1 MDTNTLFGSASIGRI
16 LWKIAPPVMLAQL
29 IQALYNIVDSFFIGE
44 YAETG
49 LTALSVIFPIQL
61 LMIALATGT
70 GVGINTVMAARLGAG
85 KRAEAEAYAGVG
97 TVLGL
102 TMWLVFAGV
111 CWCILPAFA
120 KMSTD
125 SEAVIRETIIYGR
138 ITCLC
143 SLGLFLESI
152 WTKVLQAYGDMKTP
166 MIAQIAGAV
175 TNIILDP
182 ILIFG
187 LFGVPE
193 LGIAGAAAAT
203 VTGQCVAAGI
213 VGIKGF
219 RKSPPLSGYPRQIW
233 EICRLGFP
241 NMLMQSAYTFY
252 ILGLNLILAAFS
264 DQAVTALGLYYKWQT
279 FFFIPLFAMQTC
291 IVPVISY
298 NYAAHQLDRC
308 RKTMYTAIWF
318 GIAFMSVGI
327 LCFELFPEPLLRVFT
342 EDPLVIEIGRTA
354 FRIIGCSFIPI
365 VTALIFPVFLQAV
378 GEGAKSAMLTVIRTV
393 ICFVPLGYLFSR
405 LGLHWFWMTFPV
417 TEIITTAAGIL
428 LYKKFLQNPYRK
440 EHIQ

>member
-1 MDTNTLFGSASIGRI
+1 MDTNELFGSAGIGRI

-85 KRAEAEAYAGVG
+85 KREEAEAYAGVG
-97 TVLGL
+97 TVLAL
-102 TMWLVFAGV
+102 AMWLVFAGI

-125 SEAVIRETIIYGR
+125 SETVIRETVVYGR
-138 ITCLC
+138 ITCVC
-143 SLGLFLESI
+143 SLGVFLESI

-166 MIAQIAGAV
+166 MLAQIAGAV

-187 LFGVPE
+187 HFSLPE
-193 LGIAGAAAAT
+193 MGIAGAASAT
-203 VTGQCVAAGI
+203 VAGQCISAVI

-219 RKSPPLSGYPRQIW
+219 RKSPPVPVYPRQIAD
-233 EICRLGFP
+233 IFRLGFP

-252 ILGLNLILAAFS
+252 ILGLNLILATFS

-308 RKTMYTAIWF
+308 RKTMFTAIWF
-318 GIAFMSVGI
+318 GIVFMSVGI
-327 LCFELFPEPLLRVFT
+327 LGFELFPDFLLRVFT
-342 EDPLVIEIGRTA
+342 SDPLVIEIGTTA

-378 GEGAKSAMLTVIRTV
+378 GEGTKSSMLTVIRTV
-393 ICFVPLGYLFSR
+393 VCFVPLGFLFSR
-405 LGLHWFWMTFPV
+405 IGLNWFWLTFPV
-417 TEIITTAAGIL
+417 TEIITKAAGIL
-428 LYKKFLQNPYRK
+428 SYRRFLQNPYRK
-440 EHIQ
+440 K